1 MSDDLHHRNNAPDTF
16 TQLPNC
22 NRMKLYS
29 LLLCSLAFCSCGT
42 TAQPE
47 ETTPSTPA
55 PADTVREVNVQ
66 LEAAPVEATAFKSY
80 EDAAI
85 FLKGLINAESDN
97 YGNLEIFRDG
107 SWGQR
112 CAFRLSDVDL
122 SSKEIETV
130 GEYYG
135 GEVGPRVEILVK
147 CRKGPCISDPLS
159 KEMEAMGE
167 KSFFVTDIAKGR
179 KAFSTLITMQ
189 KMLTK

>member
-1 MSDDLHHRNNAPDTF
+1 
-16 TQLPNC
+16 
-22 NRMKLYS
+22 MKTYT
-29 LLLCSLAFCSCGT
+29 LLLCSLAFCSCGPT
-42 TAQPE
+42 TPSE
-47 ETTPSTPA
+47 ETTPAALA
-55 PADTVREVNVQ
+55 PADTVRKVQVQPEV
-66 LEAAPVEATAFKSY
+66 APVKATAFKSY
-80 EDAAI
+80 DDAAI
-85 FLKGLINAESDN
+85 FLKGLIDAQSDD

-135 GEVGPRVEILVK
+135 GEIGPRVEITVK

-159 KEMEAMGE
+159 KEMDAMSE

-179 KAFSTLITMQ
+179 KVFSTLTTMQ
-189 KMLTK
+189 AMLAK